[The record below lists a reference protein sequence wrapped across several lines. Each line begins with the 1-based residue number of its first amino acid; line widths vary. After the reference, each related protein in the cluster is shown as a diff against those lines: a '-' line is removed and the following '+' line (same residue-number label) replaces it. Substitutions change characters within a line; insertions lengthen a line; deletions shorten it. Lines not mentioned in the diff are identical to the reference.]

1 MSSPEPLFFR
11 NQKIISKE
19 TLFEESI
26 ASKGYMLKAISTD
39 TPAERV
45 KQKLTEIDNAYTSL
59 LKEALEL
66 TAGNKKKR
74 QSWIGVS
81 RNTFYR
87 MLEKYGE

>member
-11 NQKIISKE
+11 NQKLSAKKR
-19 TLFEESI
+19 FEESI

-66 TAGNKKKR
+66 TAGNKKEAAEL
-74 QSWIGVS
+74 IGVS

-87 MLEKYGE
+87 MLEKIW